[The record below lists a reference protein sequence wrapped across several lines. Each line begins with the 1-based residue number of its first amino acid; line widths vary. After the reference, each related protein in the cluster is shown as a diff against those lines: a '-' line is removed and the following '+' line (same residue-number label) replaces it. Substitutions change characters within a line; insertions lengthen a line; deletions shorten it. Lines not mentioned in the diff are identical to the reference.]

1 LLGDPGVA
9 VIDLQYGDMSAEVDS
24 VRARQLPL
32 PWRDPTVF
40 PMHDLDRLSAQLC
53 ALDCVLTVSNS
64 TAHLAGSLGV
74 STVVMLPRNPP
85 LMWHWGRTESTN
97 SWYPSVTI
105 ARDIDLTAADLGN
118 RLRGLIDA
126 AQ

>member
-1 LLGDPGVA
+1 
-9 VIDLQYGDMSAEVDS
+9 
-24 VRARQLPL
+24 
-32 PWRDPTVF
+32 
-40 PMHDLDRLSAQLC
+40 MHDLDRLSAQLC

-85 LMWHWGRTESTN
+85 QMWHWGRAGSTN